1 MSSFRNFIAG
11 ALQEPGSPETIEVR
25 NPATGQVFASVPSA
39 TEAEV
44 IGAVRHAAEAQK
56 PWGRLPAIERGNA
69 LRHLA
74 DIIETNASRIGE
86 ALAKESGKSV
96 ADATGEAIYGV
107 ELMRYHAEWARR
119 IEGEVIE
126 SDTPDETL
134 MLKRAPIGVVACL
147 IPFNFPIYT
156 LVRKIAPALIA
167 GNAVVVRPSNNTPTS
182 AFVFAECIAEAELPA
197 GLVNIMTMSH
207 EVAEVMCKRREVGMI
222 TLTGSVAAGQ
232 VVLDYCKANI
242 AKPSLE
248 LGGKTPVIVEP
259 DADLDVVTRS
269 VLAAKTAHCGQVC
282 TSVERLYVHAS
293 VHGDLLEKL
302 KSAFSER
309 RFGDRATDPDR
320 MGPLA
325 NAAARLRVHHMVERA
340 QAEGATLEAGGY
352 MPDGDGY
359 FYPPTLLS
367 GCRQDM
373 EIVQE
378 EVFGPVLAV
387 IPYTDF
393 DAALA
398 MASDHQFGLAS
409 VVFSE
414 SYRKVMRA
422 ANEIEAGEL
431 YINRFP
437 ADPYQGYH
445 AGWKRSGLGGDD
457 GKHGMLEFTQTRL
470 VILKH

>member
-1 MSSFRNFIAG
+1 MDAFRLFING
-11 ALQEPGSPETIEVR
+11 AFVETLDRPLIEVR
-25 NPATGQVFASVPSA
+25 NPATGQVFATVPA
-39 TEAEV
+39 
-44 IGAVRHAAEAQK
+44 AAEADVAHAVDAAVRAQK
-56 PWGRLPAIERGNA
+56 SWGRLPAIERGNA
-69 LRHLA
+69 LRKLA
-74 DIIETNASRIGE
+74 DVIENNAGRIGA
-86 ALAKESGKSV
+86 ALAKESGKSL

-134 MLKRAPIGVVACL
+134 MLKRTAIGVIACL

-167 GNAVVVRPSNNTPTS
+167 GNAVVVRPSNTTPTS
-182 AFVFAECIAEAELPA
+182 AFIVADCIAEAGLPD

-207 EVAEVMCKRREVGMI
+207 EVAEVMCTRSAVGMI

-232 VVLDYCKANI
+232 TVLGYCRTNI

-259 DADLDVVTRS
+259 DADLDLVTRS

-282 TSVERLYVHAS
+282 TSVERLYIHAS
-293 VHGDLLEKL
+293 VHGTLLEKL
-302 KSAFSER
+302 KTAFETR
-309 RFGDRATDPDR
+309 HYGDRSVHPDH

-325 NAAARLRVHHMVERA
+325 SAHARLKVHHMVERA
-340 QAEGATLEAGGY
+340 VAEGATLEAGGY
-352 MPDGDGY
+352 LPPGDGF

-373 EIVQE
+373 EIVRE

-393 DAALA
+393 DEALA

-414 SYRKVMRA
+414 NYRKVMKA

>member
-1 MSSFRNFIAG
+1 MSTFRNFIAG
-11 ALQEPGSPETIEVR
+11 AFQEPGSPETIEVR

-74 DIIETNASRIGE
+74 DIIETNAGRIGE

-182 AFVFAECIAEAELPA
+182 AFVFAECIAEAGLPA

-232 VVLDYCKANI
+232 IVLDYCKANI

-293 VHGDLLEKL
+293 VHGDLLDKL

-352 MPDGDGY
+352 LPDGDGY

-414 SYRKVMRA
+414 SYRKVMKA